1 MKALD
6 LGMGENVQWLTTDP
20 PRFLAFHGHDG
31 MTGWN
36 DNVLFEGCTPRIVG
50 ETFRG
55 PDGTLLVG
63 GMLLQRGQ
71 FLGMVPRAKLVD
83 FAP

>member
-1 MKALD
+1 
-6 LGMGENVQWLTTDP
+6 MGDTVRWLTTDP

-31 MTGWN
+31 MMPTN
-36 DNVLFEGCTPRIVG
+36 DNVLFDGCTPHVVG
-50 ETFRG
+50 DTSAG
-55 PDGTLLVG
+55 PDATLLVG

-71 FLGMVPRAKLVD
+71 FLGDVPGAKLVD